1 VALALGVLA
10 ARAAVRTLP
19 GVPFTSAREADAGTD
34 LGGLFALAL
43 GLGGLGFAFG
53 GWLPPAL
60 RWPVA
65 LAAIAVAALA
75 LRRQPDGGAVGVGAW
90 DGDEPGDDART
101 GAGGD
106 GGSTPSGAAALASAG
121 REAAADA
128 AVDAAADVP
137 LPTPAE
143 GLRRELRA
151 IAALYAVTSL
161 LPLALG
167 ALFAP

>member
-1 VALALGVLA
+1 
-10 ARAAVRTLP
+10 
-19 GVPFTSAREADAGTD
+19 
-34 LGGLFALAL
+34 
-43 GLGGLGFAFG
+43 
-53 GWLPPAL
+53 
-60 RWPVA
+60 
-65 LAAIAVAALA
+65 VAALA
-75 LRRQPDGGAVGVGAW
+75 LRRQPDGDAVGVGAE
-90 DGDEPGDDART
+90 DGDEHGDDERA

-106 GGSTPSGAAALASAG
+106 GGSTPSGAAALASDA
-121 REAAADA
+121 REDAADA
-128 AVDAAADVP
+128 AVDVP

>member
-1 VALALGVLA
+1 MQTGWPTRIA
-10 ARAAVRTLP
+10 ATA
-19 GVPFTSAREADAGTD
+19 
-34 LGGLFALAL
+34 
-43 GLGGLGFAFG
+43 
-53 GWLPPAL
+53 

-65 LAAIAVAALA
+65 LAAVAVAALA
-75 LRRQPDGGAVGVGAW
+75 LRRQPDGGAVGVGA
-90 DGDEPGDDART
+90 GDSDESGDDERA

-106 GGSTPSGAAALASAG
+106 AHDGGDSGGAATSGAAALASGG
-121 REAAADA
+121 RDAAADA
-128 AVDAAADVP
+128 AVDVP

>member
-1 VALALGVLA
+1 
-10 ARAAVRTLP
+10 
-19 GVPFTSAREADAGTD
+19 
-34 LGGLFALAL
+34 LFALAL
-43 GLGGLGFAFG
+43 GLGGLGFVFG
-53 GWLPPAL
+53 GWLPPTL

-75 LRRQPDGGAVGVGAW
+75 LRRQPDGDAVGVGAE
-90 DGDEPGDDART
+90 DGDEHGDDERA

-106 GGSTPSGAAALASAG
+106 GGSTPSGAAALASDA
-121 REAAADA
+121 REDAADA
-128 AVDAAADVP
+128 AVDAVDAATDVP